1 MLSRSPCVGPTACLT
16 EQCTLYG
23 KERAGGG
30 AGGEDAQKRD
40 DARETRRNGSAHLNG
55 ALPPALA
62 LRALREAL
70 ASVVSEPVV
79 REYLQTEHPALYEQ
93 LDEAMRLATG
103 LRAVEHA
110 AAERDRRLAHLDEA
124 DRLLVRQGLEEW
136 ASGRVAYLAAPGRPS
151 GAYWYA
157 TAAGMVEVPWSR
169 RVARLLSHEELVRW
183 SGLPEVPKAGEVD

>member
-1 MLSRSPCVGPTACLT
+1 M
-16 EQCTLYG
+16 
-23 KERAGGG
+23 ERAGGA
-30 AGGEDAQKRD
+30 AGGEDAPVRD
-40 DARETRRNGSAHLNG
+40 DGYASGRSNSGHLDG
-55 ALPPALA
+55 APPPELA

-70 ASVVSEPVV
+70 VAVVSEPVV
-79 REYLQTEHPALYEQ
+79 REYLQTEHTALYEQ
-93 LDEAMRLATG
+93 IDEAMRLATG